1 MLGGAKVSNF
11 ETLDPDVTL
20 IVNRED
26 AGSGGRREM
35 RCVQDCCFSWI
46 ASKDDEAV
54 ARISGCID
62 VYELFVDSCTDVDGG
77 ACASFVHGVLDR
89 AQKIAFLESLTDEEF
104 VRDPRFADPWSSGR

>member
-11 ETLDPDVTL
+11 ESLDPDVTL

-35 RCVQDCCFSWI
+35 RRVQDCCFSWI

-62 VYELFVDSCTDVDGG
+62 VYELFVDSCTDVDGV
-77 ACASFVHGVLDR
+77 ACARFVYGVLDR
-89 AQKIAFLESLTDEEF
+89 P
-104 VRDPRFADPWSSGR
+104 PRGSFGAGT